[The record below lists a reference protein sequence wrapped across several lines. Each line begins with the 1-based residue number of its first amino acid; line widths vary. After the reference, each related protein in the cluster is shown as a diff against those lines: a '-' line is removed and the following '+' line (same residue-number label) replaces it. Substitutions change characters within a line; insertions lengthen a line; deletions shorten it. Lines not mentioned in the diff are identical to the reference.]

1 MAKLTRKQLDEEIK
15 LRFLEG
21 VKEHL
26 ENCGEEVLMVKS
38 NEIALPVVDSEG
50 EERWL
55 VLTFKVPTGERGGD
69 AYDGYSMA
77 EDYQMKLVE
86 KAEKAKAK
94 EAEAAKKK
102 AKAEKAKEK
111 GGSGEKSATPQFKR
125 FCTFCGGAVEYFTD
139 EEGHA
144 FGKCKCGNIDYC
156 DNWPTIEE
164 VKRHYAER
172 EIK

>member
-69 AYDGYSMA
+69 GYDGYSMA
-77 EDYQMKLVE
+77 EDYQMNLAK
-86 KAEKAKAK
+86 KAAKAAEK
-94 EAEAAKKK
+94 EAEAAK
-102 AKAEKAKEK
+102 AQGQGGAAALHQYVASLAPSRQNEYTGMFK
-111 GGSGEKSATPQFKR
+111 GKKSAF
-125 FCTFCGGAVEYFTD
+125 VSL
-139 EEGHA
+139 
-144 FGKCKCGNIDYC
+144 
-156 DNWPTIEE
+156 
-164 VKRHYAER
+164 
-172 EIK
+172 